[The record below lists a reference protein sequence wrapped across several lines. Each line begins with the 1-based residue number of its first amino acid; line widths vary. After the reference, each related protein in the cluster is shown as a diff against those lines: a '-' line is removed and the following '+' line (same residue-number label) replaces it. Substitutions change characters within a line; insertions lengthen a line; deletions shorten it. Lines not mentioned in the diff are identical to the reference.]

1 MQNSLMIN
9 ITSNESKLM
18 MQRGAFNM
26 TYETLAL
33 FYNTTV
39 NEAKE
44 KIYHVARKLK
54 QNGAT
59 IKNIQSML
67 KLTNDE
73 VEGELTNKS
82 INNHELM
89 ILRLQNENTNLRL
102 ALAEKKINDLQK
114 IIENMK

>member
-1 MQNSLMIN
+1 
-9 ITSNESKLM
+9 
-18 MQRGAFNM
+18 
-26 TYETLAL
+26 
-33 FYNTTV
+33 
-39 NEAKE
+39 
-44 KIYHVARKLK
+44 
-54 QNGAT
+54 
-59 IKNIQSML
+59 ML

-89 ILRLQNENTNLRL
+89 ILKLQNENTNLRL